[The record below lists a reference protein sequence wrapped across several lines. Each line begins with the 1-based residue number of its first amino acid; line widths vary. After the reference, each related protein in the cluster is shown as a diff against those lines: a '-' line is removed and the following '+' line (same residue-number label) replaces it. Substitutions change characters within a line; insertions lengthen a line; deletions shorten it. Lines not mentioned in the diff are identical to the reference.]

1 HENMQSAS
9 EILLHLQELYGE
21 HSRNARYEISRQ
33 LFRMRMSEGQN
44 VGDHVHKMIRLIEQL
59 EHLDFNMDFQLQTDL
74 ILQSLPESFGNFVT
88 NFHMTKQEC
97 TLAGLLNMLVIAQKN
112 MPGNKGK
119 EVALIASSSAGKSN
133 KKKGNKKKK
142 PQIPG
147 PSKKIAKQKRKTKAD
162 GGKGKCFHCQQ
173 ESVSIANRKV
183 FPLPVRKCF
192 HWPEY

>member
-1 HENMQSAS
+1 

-21 HSRNARYEISRQ
+21 HSRNAKYEISRQ

-44 VGDHVHKMIRLIEQL
+44 VGDHVHKMIWLIEQL
-59 EHLDFNMDFQLQTDL
+59 EHLDFNIDFQLQTDL

-112 MPGNKGK
+112 MLGNKGK
-119 EVALIASSSAGKSN
+119 EVVLIASSSAGKSN
-133 KKKGNKKKK
+133 KKMRNKKKK
-142 PQIPG
+142 PQIPD

-162 GGKGKCFHCQQ
+162 GGKGKRFHCQQ
-173 ESVSIANRKV
+173 ESVSIASKKV
-183 FPLPVRKCF
+183 FPLTRV
-192 HWPEY
+192 